1 MVEKPLLPKITQS
14 TRNGGAN
21 HNNSSNSGDGDD
33 EYEQDFEMDDRRN
46 QHDPSKPKSRS
57 YSGRR
62 EIEVKNY
69 NRHKKQ

>member
-1 MVEKPLLPKITQS
+1 MVEKPHLPKITQS
-14 TRNGGAN
+14 TRNGGNN

-33 EYEQDFEMDDRRN
+33 EYEQDFENDERRN
-46 QHDPSKPKSRS
+46 HHESKPKSRS

-69 NRHKKQ
+69 SKQKKQ